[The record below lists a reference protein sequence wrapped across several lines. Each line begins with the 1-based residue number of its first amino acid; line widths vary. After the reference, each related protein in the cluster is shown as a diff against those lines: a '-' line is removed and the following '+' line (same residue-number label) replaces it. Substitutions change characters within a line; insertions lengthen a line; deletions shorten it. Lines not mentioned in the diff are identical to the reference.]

1 MKTKNKVK
9 TKEKMSRKKILL
21 IIVCIFL
28 ALLMTLGATLAII
41 VGVKNANSVVYIDDV
56 RLSEGECNYLASYYK
71 YIFLSAYASE
81 GAADTPE
88 FWNSVSKNGKTY
100 GERLADGAVRY
111 IKDIAIKNYLF
122 NSYCS
127 FDKAD
132 DVEVKKAVKQI
143 LDHKADNSEEKFNEL
158 AAPSGFDYADFER
171 GTLLLYK
178 ASALQERIFGTEGE
192 KLESFLTSSSMSG
205 QIKEYLDQQYS
216 SYSHVK
222 LLFIRT
228 DDTFKVDAN
237 GNRVRDENGE
247 DILVPLSDLGKA
259 QRIEL
264 LREIR
269 SAISAYNSGS
279 GQGEMTPVY
288 FNALLAEHG
297 ADGDMRMN
305 DVGYY
310 FSAASEYTTEFSSG
324 GDDLKRI
331 VDMSLAMTVNSY
343 AEVAFDGGIC
353 FIYKYENTP
362 DAYLTTEAYGC
373 FSDFYK
379 LATSPVLTSVTESY
393 MDELTVK
400 DALLNTDF
408 KSLAYN
414 YLFVPSF

>member
-9 TKEKMSRKKILL
+9 TKEKMSRKKVLL

-28 ALLMTLGATLAII
+28 AILMVLGATLAII

-56 RLSEGECNYLASYYK
+56 RLGEGECNYLAAYYK
-71 YIFLSAYASE
+71 YIFLTAYASE

-122 NSYCS
+122 NSYCK

-132 DVEVKKAVKQI
+132 DVEVKKAVKEI
-143 LDHKADNSEEKFNEL
+143 LDHKADDSVEKFNEL
-158 AAPSGFDYADFER
+158 AAPSGFNFADFENAS
-171 GTLLLYK
+171 LLLYK
-178 ASALQERIFGTEGE
+178 ASALEERIFGTDGE
-192 KLESFLTSSSMSG
+192 KIESFLTSSSMSTE
-205 QIKEYLDQQYS
+205 IKEYLDKQYE

-228 DDTFKVDAN
+228 EDTFKVDDN

-247 DILVPLSDLGKA
+247 DILVPLSDLGKT

-264 LREIR
+264 LSDIR
-269 SAISAYNSGS
+269 GAISAYNTGS
-279 GQGEMTPVY
+279 GEGEMTPVY

-305 DVGYY
+305 DEGYY
-310 FSAASEYTTEFSSG
+310 FSSAAEFTTEFASG

-331 VDMSLAMTVNSY
+331 VDMSLAMSVDSY

-353 FIYKYENTP
+353 FIYKYKNTP

-373 FSDFYK
+373 LSDFYK
-379 LATSPVLTSVTESY
+379 LAVSPVLTSVTESY
-393 MDELTVK
+393 MDEVTVK
-400 DALLNTDF
+400 DSLLATDF
-408 KSLAYN
+408 KALAYN
-414 YLFVPSF
+414 YLFIPSF